1 MIFDIAS
8 ILAISFGSLYYF
20 LSLKNKKDRN
30 KYRSKEFFIP
40 LSGILW
46 VVFSLLWRIQFY
58 SIGGFDLGLTKLTHF
73 TFADLEPTP
82 LYQSLLK
89 NPITHLFLFL
99 GAVCLFFFLYF
110 QEKDYDE
117 TFNTDDIT
125 SDVGMFYLGRAS
137 IFGLVNIFGVIF
149 LFLGGTFTPTSA
161 GILEEFSYNPNAFFM
176 LIGVMIKLLLTP
188 PLVVYTSIRFITSH
202 KMPLAE
208 VEKQQNNNFNNSP
221 YMNS

>member
-8 ILAISFGSLYYF
+8 ILAISLGSLYYF
-20 LSLKNKKDRN
+20 LSLKDNKKEN
-30 KYRSKEFFIP
+30 KFRTNEFYIP

-46 VVFSLLWRIQFY
+46 VIFSILWRAQFY
-58 SIGGFDLGLTKLTHF
+58 MLGGFDLGLTQLYLTL
-73 TFADLEPTP
+73 ADLEPTP
-82 LYQSLLK
+82 LYQALLK
-89 NPITHLFLFL
+89 NPVTHLFLFL
-99 GAVCLFFFLYF
+99 GAVSLFFFLYF
-110 QEKDYDE
+110 QEKDYNE
-117 TFNTDDIT
+117 TFDTEDIS
-125 SDVGMFYLGRAS
+125 SDVGTFGLGRAS
-137 IFGLVNIFGVIF
+137 ILGLVNIFGVIF

-176 LIGVMIKLLLTP
+176 LIGVMIKLLFTP

-221 YMNS
+221 YMNT